1 MLRLPLVKRSIFDK
15 RFQND
20 PFYVTLSLVHD
31 YNRLMEKTSRR
42 ASAKSTSSSLV
53 SLDDVAKRAG
63 VSPATVSRALNGT
76 AGVRAEMMEKV
87 RRACEELGYVPNGA
101 ARTLSTRRSRT
112 IGAIVPSIENEGFA
126 RTISALQRRLKEAE
140 YSLLLACSDYDPAQE
155 LHETRLLLSRGI
167 DGIVLVGGAH
177 DPALLPLIRQQK
189 IPVVETWTLL
199 KDQPSVG
206 FDNALA
212 AYQLTDYLLSL
223 GHRKVGIIAG
233 RTSNNDRASARAAG
247 VRDCL
252 DKHGLTLHAELY
264 VERPYLILEGKS
276 AMQTMMSAS
285 SAPTAVVCANDQIA
299 FGALIGANA
308 LGLSVPD
315 DVSIAGFNDVVW
327 SAHLSPPLTTVKVPA
342 EEIGRASANFLLNCL
357 AGESVVESVE
367 VPVNLVVRGST
378 APPPGA
384 NEKFRAHKSARV
396 PPSSREQLD

>member
-1 MLRLPLVKRSIFDK
+1 VAEKWQVLHDFFAR
-15 RFQND
+15 RFH
-20 PFYVTLSLVHD
+20 FFTFCATFLSAQD
-31 YNRLMEKTSRR
+31 YNRLMEKTSKR
-42 ASAKSTSSSLV
+42 ASAKLTSSSSV
-53 SLDDVAKRAG
+53 SLDDVARHAG

-87 RRACEELGYVPNGA
+87 RRACEELGYMPNGA
-101 ARTLSTRRSRT
+101 ARALSTRRSRT

-155 LHETRLLLSRGI
+155 LHEARLLLSRGI

-212 AYQLTDYLLSL
+212 AYQLTDYLVSL
-223 GHRKVGIIAG
+223 GHRKIGIIAG

-247 VRDCL
+247 VRECL
-252 DKHGLTLHAELY
+252 DKHGLKLHAELY

-276 AMQTMMSAS
+276 AMQTMMSTN

-308 LGLSVPD
+308 LGLSVPG
-315 DVSIAGFNDVVW
+315 DVSIAGFNDVAW
-327 SAHLSPPLTTVKVPA
+327 SAHINPPLTTVKVPA

-357 AGESVVESVE
+357 AGETVVNSVE
-367 VPVNLVVRGST
+367 VPVNLIVRGST
-378 APPPGA
+378 APPP
-384 NEKFRAHKSARV
+384 ARKREI
-396 PPSSREQLD
+396 SRT